1 MQMKKFL
8 LLILI
13 CAAGYIVYDNLIKE
27 EKVLDIKANKSIS
40 ASYSADINAPA
51 LSSTKTGTIEGTV
64 KNISDKPVTN
74 IILKYK
80 FDTKPAEARIDRLEP
95 GETKNFS
102 TRSIRLLHD
111 SPSFYLEEMSYE

>member
-1 MQMKKFL
+1 MKKFFVF
-8 LLILI
+8 ILI
-13 CAAGYIVYDNLIKE
+13 CVAGYIVYENFIKE
-27 EKVLDIKANKSIS
+27 KEVLEIKANKSIS

-74 IILKYK
+74 IVLKYK

-95 GETKNFS
+95 GEMKNFS
-102 TRSIRLLHD
+102 TQSIMLLHD
-111 SPSFYLEEMSYE
+111 SPSFYLEEMSYN